1 MRRRRWNTILA
12 LGLCVSLA
20 VPATSW
26 AAAPNAEKVDGGYD
40 AETWAKLQDNVM
52 EYDELPLLVHEF
64 NSDMVFTRKKLADAE
79 HDLEQNV
86 NDLLSGKRRMES
98 LKDSAKDAGE
108 IQEMIGYA
116 TQEKILEITA
126 NAMNSALLSI
136 SGSRSTIRSLQKAE
150 NQLVNAAQSLMI
162 TYNSASC
169 QKETLEQLAKLYDA
183 QYELAVNKQAQGMAT
198 EAEVLKAQKNQLSA
212 KSNLMALEG
221 GLMKIKPILCYL
233 TGWPADGDPEIAP
246 IPAIDFAEIGSWN
259 LEEDTVKAIGNNQ
272 TLIAQ
277 RTSAAGKTND
287 GVKTRLNMI
296 NEGDEK
302 LTIEMKRLY
311 EDVLAKKTAYE
322 AAQTGLQSAEKSRD
336 SYDRMYQQGMLSRS
350 DYIGAQM
357 TYYQK
362 KAAFEGADLELR
374 KAINAYQ
381 WGVKG
386 FATVS
391 D

>member
-1 MRRRRWNTILA
+1 MRRKGWNIILS
-12 LGLCVSLA
+12 LGLCISLA
-20 VPATSW
+20 APLTAE
-26 AAAPNAEKVDGGYD
+26 AAAPDADKVNGGYD
-40 AETWAKLQDNVM
+40 EETWAKLQDNVM

-64 NSDMVFTRKKLADAE
+64 NSDMVFTRKKLEDAE
-79 HDLEQNV
+79 RDLETNV

-98 LKDSAKDAGE
+98 LKDDAEDSGDIE
-108 IQEMIGYA
+108 DMIGYA
-116 TQEKILEITA
+116 TQEVILEMTA

-136 SGSRSTIRSLQKAE
+136 RGSRSTVRSLQKAE

-162 TYNSASC
+162 TYDSTSR
-169 QKETLEQLAKLYDA
+169 QKETLDQLVKLYDA
-183 QYELAVNKQAQGMAT
+183 QYELAVNKQAQGLAT
-198 EAEVLKAQKNQLSA
+198 ETEVLQAQKNQLSA
-212 KSNLMALEG
+212 KSNMMALEA
-221 GLMKIKPILCYL
+221 GLLKMKPILCYL

-246 IPAIDFAEIGSWN
+246 IPEIDFSEIESWN

-272 TLIAQ
+272 TLISQ
-277 RTSAAGKTND
+277 RTSEAGKTND
-287 GVKTRLNMI
+287 GVKARLNMI
-296 NEGDEK
+296 NEGDSK
-302 LTIEMKRLY
+302 LTIEMQRLY
-311 EDVLAKKTAYE
+311 EDVFAKKTAYE

-362 KAAFEGADLELR
+362 KVAFESADLALR
-374 KAINAYQ
+374 QAINEYL

-386 FATVS
+386 FAAVS

>member
-12 LGLCVSLA
+12 LGLCASLA
-20 VPATSW
+20 VPTAAQ
-26 AAAPNAEKVDGGYD
+26 AAAPNADKIDGGYD

-64 NSDMVFTRKKLADAE
+64 NSDMAFTRKKLEDAE
-79 HDLEQNV
+79 RDLQQNV
-86 NDLLSGKRRMES
+86 DELLSGKRKMEN
-98 LKDSAKDAGE
+98 LKDSAEDEGD

-116 TQEKILEITA
+116 TQEVILEMTA

-136 SGSRSTIRSLQKAE
+136 SGSRSTVRSLQKAE
-150 NQLVNAAQSLMI
+150 NQIVNAAQGLMI
-162 TYNSASC
+162 TYDSASR
-169 QKETLEQLAKLYDA
+169 QKETLEQLVKLYDA

-198 EAEVLKAQKNQLSA
+198 EVEVLKAQKNQLSA
-212 KSNLMALEG
+212 QSNLMALES
-221 GLMKIKPILCYL
+221 GLLKIKPILCYL
-233 TGWPADGDPEIAP
+233 TGWPADADPEIAP
-246 IPAIDFAEIGSWN
+246 IPAIDFAEIDGWN
-259 LEEDTVKAIGNNQ
+259 LEEDTVRAIGNNQ

-287 GVKTRLNMI
+287 GIKARLEMI

-311 EDVLAKKTAYE
+311 EEVFAKRTAYE

-362 KAAFEGADLELR
+362 KAAFENADLELR
-374 KAINAYQ
+374 KAINEYQ

-386 FATVS
+386 FASVN